1 VSDGRSSAITSGNGR
16 HRDNSRRTRTD
27 DGKNTYRWNHAI
39 CASSQDWAGPPVWLK
54 AGTADRERKSQTTK
68 ARSRRPV
75 RLRQARYWHSRIGE
89 TLTRYLSEGSGAVD
103 KLGMMRCVVCQAG
116 PFRIWR
122 LRPLQAPRLNTAS
135 CGPQPRRATGTR
147 SYTGL
152 YLEFDCFQ
160 EPTSISFTCCTA
172 QLCLPYNRQH
182 HVTPRPMCPSR
193 IALSGHTGTARM
205 LACRVTLFDMQG
217 SQL

>member
-1 VSDGRSSAITSGNGR
+1 MSDGESSAITSAVGQ
-16 HRDNSRRTRTD
+16 HRDNSKAKQTG

-39 CASSQDWAGPPVWLK
+39 CASSQDWAGPPVWLE

-68 ARSRRPV
+68 ARSRRPA

-122 LRPLQAPRLNTAS
+122 PRPLQAPSLNTAS
-135 CGPQPRRATGTR
+135 CGPWKQRDTLAT
-147 SYTGL
+147 
-152 YLEFDCFQ
+152 
-160 EPTSISFTCCTA
+160 
-172 QLCLPYNRQH
+172 
-182 HVTPRPMCPSR
+182 
-193 IALSGHTGTARM
+193 LSG
-205 LACRVTLFDMQG
+205 LLFG
-217 SQL
+217 VLRLP